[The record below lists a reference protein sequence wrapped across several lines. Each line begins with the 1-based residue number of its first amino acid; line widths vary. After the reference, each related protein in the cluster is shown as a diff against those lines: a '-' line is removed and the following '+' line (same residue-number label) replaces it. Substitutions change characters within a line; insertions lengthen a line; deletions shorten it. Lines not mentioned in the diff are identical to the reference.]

1 MNPSTDRIEKEIL
14 LKAPR
19 ARVWRALSDSKE
31 FGSWFGVKFDGPFS
45 PGARMRGVIVP
56 TTADAE
62 VAKVQKKYEGFSF
75 EIAVEKMEPER
86 LFSFRWHPYAV
97 DPSVDYSKEPAT
109 RIEFTLEPAEGGTLL
124 RLVESGFDQIPS
136 ARREEAYRKNSG
148 GWEAQLKN
156 IQSYLAQSVAR
167 LR

>member
-19 ARVWRALSDSKE
+19 ARVWRALTDSAE
-31 FGSWFGVKFDGPFS
+31 FGRWFGVRFDGPFS
-45 PGARMRGVIVP
+45 PGTPLRGVIVP

-62 VAKVQKKYEGFSF
+62 VAKAQKKYEGFSF
-75 EIAVEKMEPER
+75 EITVEKMEPER

-109 RIEFTLEPAEGGTLL
+109 RIEFTLEPVEGGTLL
-124 RLVESGFDQIPS
+124 RLVESGFDQIPL
-136 ARREEAYRKNSG
+136 ARRQEAYRKNSG

-156 IQSYLAQSVAR
+156 IQNYLAQSVAR
-167 LR
+167 L